1 MVITARCTHKIAL
14 VDRSGA
20 DVSHS
25 LIKELG
31 AQGIGSRTIDD
42 LSFNSGEPID
52 STVLFIRMMEFSR
65 DSLQRVLHEIPE
77 LAGIL
82 AVYPS
87 SVRTYQVL
95 KDTATARSE
104 RVAMVGALFFE
115 ENAGHEGQ
123 RICREVGIPYIGAGS
138 LEALSGAV
146 KSLEISSLVRLVSG

>member
-14 VDRSGA
+14 VDSSGV
-20 DVSHS
+20 DVSHF
-25 LIKELG
+25 LIKELLT
-31 AQGIGSRTIDD
+31 QGISSRTVEDGF
-42 LSFNSGEPID
+42 LSTDEPID
-52 STVLFIRMMEFSR
+52 STVLFIRMREFSR
-65 DSLQRVLHEIPE
+65 ASLQRLLHEIPE

-115 ENAGHEGQ
+115 EKGGHEGH
-123 RICREVGIPYIGAGS
+123 RICSEVGIPYIGAGS
-138 LEALSGAV
+138 LEVLSGDI